1 MIFASKLLGLSELQ
15 LKEKQYE
22 VEGLNNKDV
31 LAFLPTGYGK
41 TEFVSGGCTFKKK
54 SAEKNK
60 NGLDINMTYA
70 NNKTCNDFVAKIA
83 KR

>member
-31 LAFLPTGYGK
+31 LAFLPAGYGK
-41 TEFVSGGCTFKKK
+41 TEFVSGG
-54 SAEKNK
+54 
-60 NGLDINMTYA
+60 
-70 NNKTCNDFVAKIA
+70 
-83 KR
+83 